1 MMIAVGVDIGTT
13 QTKAVAFNEQAEEV
27 ATAYFHYPLIQEIQG
42 MAEQDQELIVHAV
55 YTVINE
61 VIQQLPAQTIQFIS
75 FSTAMHSLILL
86 DKNKK
91 PLTRMFTWADTR
103 AVNEAEKLK
112 ATEKGRVIYERTGT
126 PIHPMT
132 PLIKIN
138 WLKNEFPDLFEQ
150 AAYFVGIKDYLFYE
164 LFAELVSDY
173 STASGTGYFDI
184 YRFQWS
190 EPILEELGIQEEQLP
205 RVAPATTQFTKLTE
219 QARTRFHF
227 DQEIPFILGGADG
240 PLSNLGLGAFG
251 ETTAALTVGTS
262 GALRFISNRPKLHP
276 TMETFCYV
284 LDQTHWVI
292 GGATS
297 NGAGIFDWAVHTL
310 MQDVVQRAKEQGE
323 DPYQAVLSE
332 IAFVPPGANGLIFQP
347 YLLGERAP
355 LWDAEAFGSFIGLQ
369 RWHTEKDMMRAVLE
383 GVCFNLKRILRGIC
397 PPDQVIELRATGG
410 FAQSVLFRQ
419 IMADV
424 LGQPIRFPKVK
435 EASALGAVILG
446 WQSQGRIE
454 TLGEASAYIE
464 LAQQVAVQK
473 KASRMYN
480 KIYPLFVSTQQ
491 ELSRYSQ
498 LFAELRETLSIEM
511 IDEEGES

>member
-1 MMIAVGVDIGTT
+1 
-13 QTKAVAFNEQAEEV
+13 
-27 ATAYFHYPLIQEIQG
+27 
-42 MAEQDQELIVHAV
+42 
-55 YTVINE
+55 
-61 VIQQLPAQTIQFIS
+61 
-75 FSTAMHSLILL
+75 
-86 DKNKK
+86 
-91 PLTRMFTWADTR
+91 
-103 AVNEAEKLK
+103 
-112 ATEKGRVIYERTGT
+112 
-126 PIHPMT
+126 
-132 PLIKIN
+132 
-138 WLKNEFPDLFEQ
+138 
-150 AAYFVGIKDYLFYE
+150 
-164 LFAELVSDY
+164 
-173 STASGTGYFDI
+173 
-184 YRFQWS
+184 
-190 EPILEELGIQEEQLP
+190 
-205 RVAPATTQFTKLTE
+205 
-219 QARTRFHF
+219 
-227 DQEIPFILGGADG
+227 
-240 PLSNLGLGAFG
+240 
-251 ETTAALTVGTS
+251 
-262 GALRFISNRPKLHP
+262 
-276 TMETFCYV
+276 
-284 LDQTHWVI
+284 
-292 GGATS
+292 
-297 NGAGIFDWAVHTL
+297 

-435 EASALGAVILG
+435 EASALEAVILG

-480 KIYPLFVSTQQ
+480 KRYPLFVSTQQ